1 MPRKIGTLL
10 FSKKIVLLDEVCLE
24 HDKVFSQHFQKSF
37 VKSSITIS
45 QTPRRF
51 FAKTQKIV
59 RFHRRKKFFKHTHHT
74 DDNVTVFFL
83 ALYTISGLLV
93 ESFPRIFLLILINHD
108 ANHYTNDTS

>member
-45 QTPRRF
+45 QTRRF

-74 DDNVTVFFL
+74 DDNVTVFFWHSTL
-83 ALYTISGLLV
+83 FLV
-93 ESFPRIFLLILINHD
+93 F
-108 ANHYTNDTS
+108 

>member
-45 QTPRRF
+45 QTRRF
-51 FAKTQKIV
+51 FAKTQNIV
-59 RFHRRKKFFKHTHHT
+59 RFHRRKKILQIHTPH
-74 DDNVTVFFL
+74 
-83 ALYTISGLLV
+83 G
-93 ESFPRIFLLILINHD
+93 
-108 ANHYTNDTS
+108 

>member
-51 FAKTQKIV
+51 FAKAQKLV
-59 RFHRRKKFFKHTHHT
+59 RFHRRKIFFEHTHHT
-74 DDNVTVFFL
+74 DDNVTVFFFGTL
-83 ALYTISGLLV
+83 HNDWSFSRIVSLNFLV
-93 ESFPRIFLLILINHD
+93 DFDKS
-108 ANHYTNDTS
+108 

>member
-45 QTPRRF
+45 QTPRTSVFR
-51 FAKTQKIV
+51 KNSKKLCDLTEEKILQTLTP
-59 RFHRRKKFFKHTHHT
+59 H
-74 DDNVTVFFL
+74 
-83 ALYTISGLLV
+83 G
-93 ESFPRIFLLILINHD
+93 
-108 ANHYTNDTS
+108 

>member
-51 FAKTQKIV
+51 SQKL
-59 RFHRRKKFFKHTHHT
+59 KKLCDFTEEEKILQTHTPH
-74 DDNVTVFFL
+74 
-83 ALYTISGLLV
+83 G
-93 ESFPRIFLLILINHD
+93 
-108 ANHYTNDTS
+108 

>member
-45 QTPRRF
+45 QTPRTSVFRKNSKNC
-51 FAKTQKIV
+51 AISQK
-59 RFHRRKKFFKHTHHT
+59 KKILQTHTPH
-74 DDNVTVFFL
+74 
-83 ALYTISGLLV
+83 G
-93 ESFPRIFLLILINHD
+93 
-108 ANHYTNDTS
+108 